1 MVNEIAVNQGT
12 GEILEAKTI
21 AITSEQ
27 IELVKNTIA
36 KGATDD
42 ELRLFIYY
50 CKSRGVHPLDKMIH
64 FVKRKSDD
72 GFVATFQT
80 GIDYFRSSAEDSG
93 EYNGQEGAE
102 FEGETNEGYPYL
114 ARVKI
119 YRKGI
124 DRAFVGEARW
134 DEFYPGEKL
143 GFMWRKMP
151 HHMLAKCAE
160 ALAFRKAFP
169 KKLAGLYI
177 PEEVQSVE
185 AHEIKDKKPEVR
197 PPQIKEPTKPEPQ
210 KVITSIKAITQKP
223 GKNNSVRYKIAGETA
238 DYFTFDAKYATLA
251 KSAQD
256 ATLKV
261 EIQYKV
267 GNFGNDITGM
277 DIVEPNLNV
286 EAGDL
291 NG

>member
-177 PEEVQSVE
+177 PEEMQSVE
-185 AHEIKDKKPEVR
+185 VREIGNKKPEVKS
-197 PPQIKEPTKPEPQ
+197 PQTKESTNPTDDLISEAQCKRFYAIAKQ
-210 KVITSIKAITQKP
+210 ACWNDDDLKAWLVE
-223 GKNNSVRYKIAGETA
+223 NYKIDSTKKISRTIYEHICEKVKE
-238 DYFTFDAKYATLA
+238 DA
-251 KSAQD
+251 
-256 ATLKV
+256 
-261 EIQYKV
+261 
-267 GNFGNDITGM
+267 
-277 DIVEPNLNV
+277 PNQKH
-286 EAGDL
+286 E
-291 NG
+291 